1 MYNSRYFTHYYFYET
16 ASLFYALR
24 YHRCGDELLRFS

>member
-1 MYNSRYFTHYYFYET
+1 MYISRYFTQCYFYET

-24 YHRCGDELLRFS
+24 YHHSGNELVQFN